1 MIDHLIINIGYEFF
15 AALLDVLLIYCYH
28 LIVDGVPKEG
38 LRILDVL
45 VRIAVLLLIRDKV
58 SMKVLSRVSIY
69 PQLLISSGKEYKL
82 DYLFVIWECKEIGG
96 LSVAYFSSSFGE
108 LGKEEE

>member
-38 LRILDVL
+38 LRVQDVL

-58 SMKVLSRVSIY
+58 SIKMELLLRFL
-69 PQLLISSGKEYKL
+69 PCLISKC
-82 DYLFVIWECKEIGG
+82 FNTCIHNC
-96 LSVAYFSSSFGE
+96 
-108 LGKEEE
+108 